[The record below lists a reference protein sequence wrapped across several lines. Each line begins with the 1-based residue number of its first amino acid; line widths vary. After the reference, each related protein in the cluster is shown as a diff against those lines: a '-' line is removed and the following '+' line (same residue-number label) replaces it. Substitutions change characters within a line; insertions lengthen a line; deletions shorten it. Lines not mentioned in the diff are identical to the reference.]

1 MYNKK
6 STLPVIFSLYSI
18 IAAFIFFGVS
28 PAVAQEESSEAEC
41 EITLREIVADNSGA
55 GIDSKL
61 KDIKKDLEKLAYSTY
76 RLEKTFHLI
85 LRKAQ
90 TKTLDLLGET
100 RLALTPEGY
109 EEGKIR
115 LKIKLSP
122 SSSRDRALETLLRI
136 PDGGTFIIGGPA
148 YRDGVL
154 ILAFT
159 ARK

>member
-1 MYNKK
+1 M
-6 STLPVIFSLYSI
+6 
-18 IAAFIFFGVS
+18 
-28 PAVAQEESSEAEC
+28 
-41 EITLREIVADNSGA
+41 
-55 GIDSKL
+55 
-61 KDIKKDLEKLAYSTY
+61 
-76 RLEKTFHLI
+76 
-85 LRKAQ
+85 RKAQ